1 MATDSLRK
9 LAIVPAFNES
19 GMVARVIRD
28 IRRAAPDFDI
38 VVIDDGSTDTTAAHA
53 EAQGAVVIRHP
64 FNLGI
69 GGAMQSGYKYAL
81 RHGYGVA
88 VQIDG
93 DGQHKPEYLPKL
105 LAALQTEGDEADMV
119 TGSRFLG
126 EPGYKVPLG
135 RRAGNMIFAIVMS
148 TITRR
153 KVTDPTSGFRMTNRR
168 GIELFARDYPH
179 DYPEVEAIL
188 MMHAHRLRLHEVHV
202 SMNARGYGKSSIDYP
217 RSAYYMVKVLL
228 AIFIGLFRRR
238 PTAVEAS
245 GKDEILGGPPM
256 DTGELK
262 AITGDDKSTSGDV
275 K

>member
-1 MATDSLRK
+1 MATGDDQLRK
-9 LAIVPAFNES
+9 LAIVPAFNEA

-28 IRRAAPDFDI
+28 IRRHAPDFDI
-38 VVIDDGSTDTTAAHA
+38 VVVDDGSTDTTAAHA
-53 EAQGAVVIRHP
+53 RAQGAAVISHP

-81 RHGYGVA
+81 RNRYDVA

-93 DGQHKPEYLPKL
+93 DGQHKPSYLPQL
-105 LAALQTEGDEADMV
+105 LAKLETEGDEADMV

-126 EPGYKVPLG
+126 DPGYKVPLG
-135 RRAGNMIFAIVMS
+135 RRAGNMIFALVMS
-148 TITRR
+148 AITRQ

-188 MMHAHRLRLHEVHV
+188 MLHAHKLRLHEVHV
-202 SMNARGYGKSSIDYP
+202 SMNQRDFGKSSIDYP

-238 PTAVEAS
+238 PTPVGFE
-245 GKDEILGGPPM
+245 GRRDEILTGPPP
-256 DTGELK
+256 DTEELK
-262 AITGDDKSTSGDV
+262 ALTK
-275 K
+275 